1 MNRRAFQLIL
11 TVLTALTLQAATARV
26 EVPASGQESARDI
39 VDRVD
44 RLMRGE
50 SSVGTVT
57 MEVVTE
63 HWSRAMEMRIWSLGT
78 DYALIRIASPR
89 KDAGTATLRAGND
102 IWNYL
107 PRVDRTIK
115 IPTSLMGAAWMGS
128 HFTND
133 DLVKE
138 SRMIEDYDIMIAF
151 EGTREGVE
159 VWEFELSPK
168 PEAAVIWGRIRLEV
182 RKDDLMPVWVR
193 YYDERED
200 LVRTL
205 TFGEYGQMGGRLV
218 PALMEVV
225 PEDKPGERTTVRY
238 SDLEF
243 DVGLDESFFS
253 LRSLRTDPGR

>member
-1 MNRRAFQLIL
+1 VS
-11 TVLTALTLQAATARV
+11 TVLVLSTTAPV
-26 EVPASGQESARDI
+26 SGQEPGDAQWESARDI

-50 SSVGTVT
+50 SSLGTVT
-57 MEVVTE
+57 MDVVTE
-63 HWSRAMEMRIWSLGT
+63 HWSRTMEMRIWSLGT
-78 DYALIRIASPR
+78 DYALIRILAPR

-138 SRMIEDYDIMIAF
+138 SRMIEDYDITIAF
-151 EGTREGVE
+151 DGPREGIE
-159 VWEFELSPK
+159 VWEFDLAPK
-168 PEAAVIWGRIRLEV
+168 PEAAVIWGGIRLEV
-182 RKDDLMPVWVR
+182 RQHDLMPVWMR
-193 YYDERED
+193 YYDERGD

-205 TFGEYGQMGGRLV
+205 TFSEYSRMGGRQV
-218 PALMEVV
+218 PALMEVL

-243 DVGLDESFFS
+243 DIGLDESFFS
-253 LRSLRTDPGR
+253 LRSLRTSPGR